1 MDRMALTPGAEAKDE
16 LFKAAGHISFQRP
29 TAIAYADEFLLR
41 APQPTT
47 GITYQAMLACMSE
60 GDQVDVWFGLRD
72 ADPSLGHD
80 TLPSGE
86 PVGHTWAIL
95 QSADGKQE
103 TSTLWEVGRATPS
116 VGDAHA
122 ARAFN
127 AYREALARSQGLASP
142 PAVPV
147 DADKARVPPPQ
158 HGKPVMSHAL
168 SPANLYYASGRMWY
182 FVDVGPPADD
192 VTAPAHLSRPMRAF
206 DALVLSSLMT
216 LVNGTPP
223 LVFAL
228 ANTTAT
234 LGQMP
239 AKYERVAYEAD
250 ETLER
255 PRDTPLMVL

>member
-1 MDRMALTPGAEAKDE
+1 MDRMASRPGAEANEE

-41 APQPTT
+41 APQPTA

-80 TLPSGE
+80 TVPSGE

-95 QSADGKQE
+95 QSANGKQE
-103 TSTLWEVGRATPS
+103 TLWEVGRATPS
-116 VGDAHA
+116 AGDAHA

-127 AYREALARSQGLASP
+127 AYREAFARFQGLASP

-147 DADKARVPPPQ
+147 DAGKARVPPPQ
-158 HGKPVMSHAL
+158 NGKPVMSHAL

-182 FVDVGPPADD
+182 FVDLGPPADD
-192 VTAPAHLSRPMRAF
+192 VMAPACLSRPMGAS
-206 DALVLSSLMT
+206 DALILSSLMT

-228 ANTTAT
+228 ANTAAT

-239 AKYERVAYEAD
+239 AKYKRVAYEAD

-255 PRDTPLMVL
+255 PPDTPLVVL

>member
-1 MDRMALTPGAEAKDE
+1 MDRMALTPGAEAKEE

-41 APQPTT
+41 APQPMA

-86 PVGHTWAIL
+86 PTW
-95 QSADGKQE
+95 
-103 TSTLWEVGRATPS
+103 TLWEVGRATPS

-158 HGKPVMSHAL
+158 NGRPVMSHAL

-182 FVDVGPPADD
+182 FVDLGPPADD
-192 VTAPAHLSRPMRAF
+192 VVAPAHLSRPVRAF

-216 LVNGTPP
+216 LVNGKPP

-239 AKYERVAYEAD
+239 AKYKRVAYEAD

-255 PRDTPLMVL
+255 PPDAPLVVL